1 MAFKFQNSLQR
12 DNPVI
17 FNLLIINVLVYL
29 AQVMITPFN
38 ITEWGALH
46 YYKSSL
52 FYPHQFLTNIF
63 MHDPTG
69 FTHILFNMF
78 TLWMFGVVLERTLGS
93 KRFLIFYL
101 ICGLGAGIF
110 IQLTI
115 PFSADQ
121 YAKSAEGVSF
131 AMANGYSPADSIA
144 AYKEQYS
151 VIGASGAIMGVL
163 AAYAY
168 LFPNTEM
175 YMMFIPIPIKA
186 KYIIPFWILL
196 DLFMGVR
203 QVAGDN
209 VGHFAHLGG
218 AVIGFFLILYWN
230 KTNRKTFY

>member
-1 MAFKFQNSLQR
+1 
-12 DNPVI
+12 
-17 FNLLIINVLVYL
+17 VLVYL
-29 AQVMITPFN
+29 AQRIITTVN

-52 FYPHQFLTNIF
+52 FYPHQFITTLF
-63 MHDPTG
+63 MHDPNG
-69 FTHILFNMF
+69 LGHILFNMF
-78 TLWMFGVVLERTLGS
+78 TLWMFGTVLERHLGS
-93 KRFLIFYL
+93 KRFLLFYL

-121 YAKSAEGVSF
+121 FSKSAEGI
-131 AMANGYSPADSIA
+131 ANGMPTLDLIA

-151 VIGASGAIMGVL
+151 VIGASGAIMGVM

-175 YMMFIPIPIKA
+175 FIMFIPIPIKA
-186 KYIIPFWILL
+186 KYVIPFFILI

-203 QVAGDN
+203 QIAGDN

-218 AVIGFFLILYWN
+218 AVVGFLLIYFWN